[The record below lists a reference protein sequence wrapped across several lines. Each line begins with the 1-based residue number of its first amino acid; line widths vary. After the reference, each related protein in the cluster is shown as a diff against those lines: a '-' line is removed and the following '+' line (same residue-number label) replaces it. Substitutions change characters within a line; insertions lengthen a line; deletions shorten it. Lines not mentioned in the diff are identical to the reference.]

1 MNFRKRNYLDEH
13 QIVPP
18 TEDEAPEQQERRG
31 GSFVREMVETI
42 LLTAIIFVMFYSVVQ
57 ASQVDGQSMEPSLH
71 DGERIWLNKAV
82 YFRYDTNWL
91 SELFGNKSVTPQP
104 VNLFHAPQR
113 GDIIVFNPPVPSD
126 KPYIKRVIGLPG
138 ERVQVRQNDGV
149 YINGVKLNEPYI
161 KEIPEDPT
169 TPEVTVPPDH
179 VYVMGDNR
187 NNSSDSHI
195 WGFVPD
201 ESIIGKAEA
210 GFWPLDDFG
219 IVPHYD
225 YPQVGNGP

>member
-1 MNFRKRNYLDEH
+1 MNFRKHSDIDNPIE
-13 QIVPP
+13 PP
-18 TEDEAPEQQERRG
+18 AEEVATSSGGRA

-91 SELFGNKSVTPQP
+91 SELFGSKSDTPQP

-161 KEIPEDPT
+161 KDIPEYPT
-169 TPEVTVPPDH
+169 TQEVTVPPDH

-219 IVPHYD
+219 IVPHYV

>member
-1 MNFRKRNYLDEH
+1 VNFRKRDSADNPAPAPVEEL
-13 QIVPP
+13 VPP
-18 TEDEAPEQQERRG
+18 QERGRG
-31 GSFVREMVETI
+31 TGSFVREMAETI

-82 YFRYDTNWL
+82 YFRYDTNWI
-91 SELFGNKSVTPQP
+91 SDIFGAKAQP
-104 VNLFHAPQR
+104 NLVNLFHAPQR

-138 ERVQVRQNDGV
+138 EQVQVRQNDGV
-149 YINGVKLNEPYI
+149 YINGKKLDEPYI
-161 KEIPEDPT
+161 KDIPDYPT
-169 TPEVTVPPDH
+169 TPVVTVPPDS

-195 WGFVPD
+195 WGFVND
-201 ESIIGKAEA
+201 DSIIGKAEI
-210 GFWPLDDFG
+210 GFWPLNDLG
-219 IVPHYD
+219 TMPHYD
-225 YPQVGNGP
+225 YAGVGNGP